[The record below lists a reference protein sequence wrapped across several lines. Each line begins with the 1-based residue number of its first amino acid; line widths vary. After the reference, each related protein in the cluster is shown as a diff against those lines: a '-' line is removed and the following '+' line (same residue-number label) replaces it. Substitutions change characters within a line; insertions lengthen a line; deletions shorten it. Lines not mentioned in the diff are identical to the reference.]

1 MTLKYPGRGR
11 FEKEMAMKEEAKIGV
26 FLCECGGKI
35 SDRINLPRVNELLHY
50 EPWAHLGIYPY
61 PCLSP
66 GLEAM
71 KDKVREKGLNRV
83 LVGGCSPRAMKKKFT
98 DALAPLGIESYQVE
112 MVNLKEHVAAVHEG
126 TPHELAH
133 KAAALLAG
141 GIAGLE
147 LLESYEPMSL
157 PFQGPVLIAGGGISG
172 FAAARE
178 LARKGMESLLF
189 TSARTPDQVLAELPG
204 LFPAAGFSPEK

>member
-1 MTLKYPGRGR
+1 
-11 FEKEMAMKEEAKIGV
+11 MKEEAKIGI

-35 SDRINLPRVNELLHY
+35 SNHISLPRVNELLNY
-50 EPWAHLGIYPY
+50 EPWLHLGIYPF

-71 KDKVREKGLNRV
+71 KAKIREKGINRV
-83 LVGGCSPRAMKKKFT
+83 LIGGCSPRAMKKKFT
-98 DALAPLGIESYQVE
+98 DALATVGIEPYQVE
-112 MVNLKEHVAAVHEG
+112 MVNLKDHVAAVHEG
-126 TPHELAH
+126 TPQELAR

-147 LLESYEPMSL
+147 LLEPYEPVSV
-157 PFQGPVLIAGGGISG
+157 PFQGPVLITGGGISG

-189 TSARTPDQVLAELPG
+189 SSAQDPDQVLAQLPHT
-204 LFPAAGFSPEK
+204 FPGRFSPEN